1 MQRHRASVTFW
12 QPLSIAYT
20 EAMQRVPSV
29 FVQLYFLT
37 MLVMITA
44 LMMRRNAME
53 IMLNREKVTRR
64 VQKKLRRMIIAAMQ
78 WTLLTIVTGKDKTI
92 WGKVKSSTHI
102 LCRWKKYY
110 EKIDWDYWPR
120 KKCQYALRS
129 AELSHYR

>member
-1 MQRHRASVTFW
+1 VPNAFVWVYLAICILEMQRHRASVTFW

-44 LMMRRNAME
+44 LKTGLNAME
-53 IMLNREKVTRR
+53 IVLNREKVTRR
-64 VQKKLRRMIIAAMQ
+64 VEKKLRRMIIAAMQ
-78 WTLLTIVTGKDKTI
+78 WTLLTVDVTGKDKTM

-102 LCRWKKYY
+102 RRR
-110 EKIDWDYWPR
+110 R
-120 KKCQYALRS
+120 KKIL
-129 AELSHYR
+129 